1 MGSLGGRGRV
11 VVGALA
17 MDDPQASNPHTQQP
31 VGGLPTP
38 WWQQLRQCAEAAT
51 PAGCSV
57 GSFVKLEC
65 SSEVDD
71 ATGVPIKRC
80 VRLHR
85 RLLHC
90 PGR

>member
-1 MGSLGGRGRV
+1 MAEPSSLG
-11 VVGALA
+11 AY
-17 MDDPQASNPHTQQP
+17 
-31 VGGLPTP
+31 TP
-38 WWQQLRQCAEAAT
+38 WWERAAVQCAEAAT

-57 GSFVKLEC
+57 GSYLHLQC
-65 SSEVDD
+65 TTEVDD
-71 ATGVPIKRC
+71 ATGLPVKRC